1 VQAAQGTAGQ
11 MGHKFFSLHSEYPA
25 LFKSAQLA
33 DAERLG
39 QQATA
44 ASRAGNAALA
54 AQLRA
59 QAADVIA
66 KWHAAP
72 GQAVLVELEL
82 EPGALEEILR
92 RSVTEPRLDAHRG
105 GDVFI
110 YKFERGAHNIAVPS
124 WQLDRFNAY
133 VKAVQL
139 YGWRAPFGPGQIPK
153 GVQ

>member
-1 VQAAQGTAGQ
+1 
-11 MGHKFFSLHSEYPA
+11 MPHKFFSLRSKYPA
-25 LFKSAQLA
+25 LFKPEQLKPA
-33 DAERLG
+33 VRLG
-39 QQATA
+39 QQAA
-44 ASRAGNAALA
+44 AAERAGNTALA

-66 KWHAAP
+66 QWHAAP
-72 GQAVLVELEL
+72 GQAVLIEIEL

-92 RSVTEPRLDAHRG
+92 RSIPEQRFRSDVYRDS
-105 GDVFI
+105 DVFI
-110 YKFERGAHNIAVPS
+110 FKSEKGSPNIAVPS
-124 WQLDRFNAY
+124 WQLARFNAY